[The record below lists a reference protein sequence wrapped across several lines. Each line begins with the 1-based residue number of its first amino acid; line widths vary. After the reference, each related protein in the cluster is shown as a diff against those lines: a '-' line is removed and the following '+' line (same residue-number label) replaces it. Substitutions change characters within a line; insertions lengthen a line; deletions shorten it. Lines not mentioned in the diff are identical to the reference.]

1 MSIAVGEIKQS
12 LVVANCSIRWCPHNV
27 VITDRMTKRVHNAK
41 FQPPH
46 SLGSELD
53 EEEFRQQE
61 REAGRIFSGS
71 LARELEA
78 RFQATKVSGA
88 VSFTAAHALLARQAC
103 TWSSTRDLTSHP
115 VSQLSAPMDR
125 TVESMASE
133 TYIYTYKYNL

>member
-1 MSIAVGEIKQS
+1 MLFVERLEEKNQERPLLSVSEIKQS

-27 VITDRMTKRVHNAK
+27 MMADPLTKRVHNAK

-71 LARELEA
+71 LERVLEA

-88 VSFTAAHALLARQAC
+88 VSSTAAHVNA
-103 TWSSTRDLTSHP
+103 
-115 VSQLSAPMDR
+115 
-125 TVESMASE
+125 
-133 TYIYTYKYNL
+133 